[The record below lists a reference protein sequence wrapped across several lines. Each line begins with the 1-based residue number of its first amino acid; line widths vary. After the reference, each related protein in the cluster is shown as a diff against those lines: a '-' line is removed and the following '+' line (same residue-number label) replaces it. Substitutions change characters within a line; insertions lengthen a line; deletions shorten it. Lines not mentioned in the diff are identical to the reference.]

1 MGPTNNQCCME
12 ASEMK
17 LTRILPRKLA
27 VSWQEYDLNR
37 TDSYLAHYEAMA
49 KAYRQMSEEGHTE
62 LKRLRGGQ
70 NNDYGFNTEDVFDL

>member
-1 MGPTNNQCCME
+1 
-12 ASEMK
+12 MK

-37 TDSYLAHYEAMA
+37 TDSYLAYYEALT
-49 KAYRQMSEEGHTE
+49 KGYKERSEEGHTE

-70 NNDYGFNTEDVFDL
+70 